1 MYLTVK
7 ETAEYLSLPESTIQK
22 LILQGKIRA
31 VPDGKGEYLLSKEQ
45 FTTHLRQ
52 MEKYKE
58 FLQEYYS
65 EPIPEDRDI
74 KDED

>member
-7 ETAEYLSLPESTIQK
+7 EAAEYLSLPESSIQK

-31 VPDGKGEYLLSKEQ
+31 VFDGNGEYLLSKEQ
-45 FTTHLRQ
+45 FNTYFKQ

-58 FLQEYYS
+58 LLQEYYS